1 MSTSADGVNKPVIAY
16 KQKFTLRSFLLK
28 NGTQVGIFGVF
39 MVIWLIFILGAPQ
52 TFLSSRIY
60 QAFMTTVPF
69 FGIIA
74 LPLTMLVIEG
84 EMDLSFPSIMG
95 ISVVGFLFLYNAT
108 GSPFLGLI
116 AALVVGVACGL
127 LNGGLVVLLGIPSLV
142 ATIGTQ
148 FLLRGATVVLVNG
161 KGQTLGELR
170 ETFLYQVLVGKTFGV
185 IPNQF
190 FWMILVAVGCWFLL
204 NRTAFGAHIYL
215 IGDNEGSARLMGV
228 NVRRTR
234 VLTFIL
240 VALAAA
246 FGGVLAT
253 FQVAN
258 FFPSLGEGYLLQT
271 LASVFLGGTSVFGGV
286 GTIFGTFLGSYII
299 GAINAAVVAM
309 GLTGFWTQL
318 IYGLIVILS
327 VSMHAIMRRRM
338 AR

>member
-1 MSTSADGVNKPVIAY
+1 MSTSADGVKKPVIEY
-16 KQKFTLRSFLLK
+16 KQPFTLRSFLRN
-28 NGTQVGIFGVF
+28 NGTQLGIFAVF
-39 MVIWLIFILGAPQ
+39 MVGWLICILVAPE

-60 QAFMTTVPF
+60 QAFLTTVPF

-74 LPLTMLVIEG
+74 LPLTLLVIEG
-84 EMDLSFPSIMG
+84 EIDLSFPSVMG

-108 GSPFLGLI
+108 GSPILGFI
-116 AALVVGVACGL
+116 AALVVGIGCGL
-127 LNGGLVVLLGIPSLV
+127 LNGGLVVLMGIPSLV

-170 ETFLYQVLVGKTFGV
+170 ETFLYQLLVGKTFGV

-190 FWMILVAVGCWFLL
+190 IWMIIVAVGCWLLL
-204 NRTAFGAHIYL
+204 NRTAFGAHVYL
-215 IGDNEGSARLMGV
+215 IGDNEPSARLMGV

-234 VLTFIL
+234 VYSFVL
-240 VALAAA
+240 VGLAAA

-286 GTIFGTFLGSYII
+286 GTIFGTFVGSYII
-299 GAINAAVVAM
+299 GAINAVVVAF

-327 VSMHAIMRRRM
+327 VSMHSIMRRRM